1 MISVLS
7 LKKKEKKRTNHKE
20 YDEDCD
26 ASLHL
31 STNTMGECIR
41 HLGKKISDN
50 ERKIATSRGISHQ
63 AYFMWETIP
72 VEIKHR
78 LSALS

>member
-1 MISVLS
+1 MVSVLNFFF
-7 LKKKEKKRTNHKE
+7 KKRTNHKE
-20 YDEDCD
+20 YDEDCA

-31 STNTMGECIR
+31 STNTMGEYIR
-41 HLGKKISDN
+41 HLGKKFTDN
-50 ERKIATSRGISHQ
+50 ERKIATSHDIFHQ